1 MEKREGRSERQKKWG
16 WKESR
21 KAGARQGG
29 KEGKKERMEGERKA
43 GVNERPK
50 PTYCNFSK
58 TC

>member
-29 KEGKKERMEGERKA
+29 KEGKKERMEGESKE
-43 GVNERPK
+43 GVN
-50 PTYCNFSK
+50 
-58 TC
+58 